1 MYLVTTGQIVTV
13 NSIGTLLPTTALVG
27 RKYIMLQNLG
37 AVTIYVGGTMVTAN
51 TASTGGFQLLP
62 YGTWRENYTNKNFV
76 YGRTESNNCQ
86 ILVQEGK

>member
-1 MYLVTTGQIVTV
+1 MYLVTTAQIVTV
-13 NSIGTLLPTTALVG
+13 NSTGILLPSTPLVG
-27 RKYIMLQNLG
+27 RRYIMLQNLG
-37 AVTIYVGGTMVTAN
+37 VVTIYIGGTMVTAN

-62 YGTWRENYTNKNFV
+62 YGTWRESYTNNNSV